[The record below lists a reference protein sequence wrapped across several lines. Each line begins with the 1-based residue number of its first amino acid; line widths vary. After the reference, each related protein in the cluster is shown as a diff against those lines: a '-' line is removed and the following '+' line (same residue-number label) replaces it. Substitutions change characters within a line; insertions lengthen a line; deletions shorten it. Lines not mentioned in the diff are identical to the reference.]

1 MKCEVRGEKC
11 EFKVKS
17 PKTINKSTPHTSHI
31 PHHKKIGGK
40 IMSSELAINN
50 NINLE
55 NNNSNNVTLD
65 EQKSFLETNLG
76 QVING
81 GVDLGLK
88 ALLPDII
95 EDEIIEIKDSI
106 ITDGFSAG
114 VKTAIDN
121 VVDMGKSV
129 LGIFTGKFDNLSQVK
144 SVIKDGGLIDS
155 ISDVLDWGINKAKK
169 SGLIDKTTANLIDK
183 GKDAILDTVNTGIEN
198 NLTSQMESVEKIDKY
213 ITKWNEYYQNQDF
226 SNMEKQ
232 YKKIEKELA
241 NIMPLENVITKAR
254 QLENLHQLI
263 KNKGGDFNLTQEE
276 LELAN
281 KLI

>member
-1 MKCEVRGEKC
+1 
-11 EFKVKS
+11 
-17 PKTINKSTPHTSHI
+17 
-31 PHHKKIGGK
+31 
-40 IMSSELAINN
+40 MSNSIVIDNN
-50 NINLE
+50 LNLE
-55 NNNSNNVTLD
+55 TNNSNNVTLD

-95 EDEIIEIKDSI
+95 EDEVIEIKDSI

-169 SGLIDKTTANLIDK
+169 SGLIDKATANLIDK
-183 GKDAILDTVNTGIEN
+183 GKDAILDTVNNGIEN

-213 ITKWNEYYQNQDF
+213 ISNWSKYYQNQDF
-226 SNMEKQ
+226 NNMEKQ
-232 YKKIEKELA
+232 YKKIEKELE

-254 QLENLHQLI
+254 QLENLHLLI
-263 KNKGGDFNLTQEE
+263 KNKDGDFNLTQEE

>member
-1 MKCEVRGEKC
+1 
-11 EFKVKS
+11 
-17 PKTINKSTPHTSHI
+17 
-31 PHHKKIGGK
+31 
-40 IMSSELAINN
+40 MSNALAINN

-55 NNNSNNVTLD
+55 NNNSNNVSLD

-106 ITDGFSAG
+106 ITDGFYAG

-121 VVDMGKSV
+121 VVDMGKGV

-155 ISDVLDWGINKAKK
+155 ISDVLDWGINKSQKN
-169 SGLIDKTTANLIDK
+169 GLIDKKTANLIDK
-183 GKDAILDTVNTGIEN
+183 GKDAILNTVNNGIEN

-213 ITKWNEYYQNQDF
+213 ISNWSKYYENKDLK
-226 SNMEKQ
+226 NMDKQ
-232 YKKIEKELA
+232 YKKIEKELQ

>member
-1 MKCEVRGEKC
+1 MSNSIALE
-11 EFKVKS
+11 
-17 PKTINKSTPHTSHI
+17 NK
-31 PHHKKIGGK
+31 
-40 IMSSELAINN
+40 
-50 NINLE
+50 INLE
-55 NNNSNNVTLD
+55 NNDSNTVTLD
-65 EQKSFLETNLG
+65 EQKSFLENNLG

-95 EDEIIEIKDSI
+95 EDEVIEIKDSI

-155 ISDVLDWGINKAKK
+155 ISDVLDWGINKARK

-213 ITKWNEYYQNQDF
+213 ISKWNEYYQNQDLK
-226 SNMEKQ
+226 NMDKQ
-232 YKKIEKELA
+232 YKKIEKELE

-254 QLENLHQLI
+254 QLENVHRLI

>member
-1 MKCEVRGEKC
+1 MND
-11 EFKVKS
+11 S
-17 PKTINKSTPHTSHI
+17 L
-31 PHHKKIGGK
+31 
-40 IMSSELAINN
+40 ELNN

-55 NNNSNNVTLD
+55 NNNSNTVTLD

-114 VKTAIDN
+114 IKTAIDN

-155 ISDVLDWGINKAKK
+155 ISDVLDWGINKARK

-183 GKDAILDTVNTGIEN
+183 GKDAILDTVNSGIEN

-213 ITKWNEYYQNQDF
+213 ISKWNEYYQNQDLK
-226 SNMEKQ
+226 NMDKQ
-232 YKKIEKELA
+232 YKKIEKELE

-254 QLENLHQLI
+254 KLENVHQLI
-263 KNKGGDFNLTQEE
+263 KNKGGDFNLSQEE